1 MRANEFINEAKEGKI
16 SKRNQNSTR
25 GLNKFRDNS
34 AQDRIYE
41 LNRVM
46 MATAMSD
53 GSTPLDID
61 AESWSGRY
69 NTAHA
74 YTQIEQDMLNQAY
87 QAVGAKHKDLNKG
100 DLRSQELDGTN
111 KSSPVIAFKGFKK

>member
-1 MRANEFINEAKEGKI
+1 MRANEFINEAKEGKVT
-16 SKRNQNSTR
+16 KRQNQSSR
-25 GLNKFRDNS
+25 GLNKFRDQS

-46 MATAMSD
+46 MATAMAD
-53 GSTPLDID
+53 GTTPLDID

-74 YTQIEQDMLNQAY
+74 YTDVEQKMLNQAFK
-87 QAVGAKHKDLNKG
+87 AIGAKHQDLNHG
-100 DLRSQELDGTN
+100 DMRSKELDSTYTQ
-111 KSSPVIAFKGFKK
+111 SPVIAFKGFKK

>member
-1 MRANEFINEAKEGKI
+1 MRANEFINEAKEGKVT
-16 SKRNQNSTR
+16 KRQNQSSR
-25 GLNKFRDNS
+25 GLNKFRDQN

-53 GSTPLDID
+53 GTTPLDID
-61 AESWSGRY
+61 SESWSGRY

-74 YTQIEQDMLNQAY
+74 YTDVEQKMLNQAFK
-87 QAVGAKHKDLNKG
+87 AIGAKHQDLNHG
-100 DLRSQELDGTN
+100 DIRSKELDSTYTQ
-111 KSSPVIAFKGFKK
+111 SPVIAFKGFKK

>member
-1 MRANEFINEAKEGKI
+1 MRANEFINEAKEGKVT
-16 SKRNQNSTR
+16 KRQNQSTR
-25 GLNKFRDNS
+25 GLNKFRDKS

-53 GSTPLDID
+53 GTTPLDID

-74 YTQIEQDMLNQAY
+74 YTDLEQQMLNQAFK
-87 QAVGAKHKDLNKG
+87 AVGAKHQDLNHG
-100 DLRSQELDGTN
+100 DMRSKELDSTYT
-111 KSSPVIAFKGFKK
+111 KSPVVAFKGFKK